1 MFNLPAF
8 KRNVVGPLLMVSA
21 VVVAVQAVR
30 ITPDAPAKSDQALVV
45 ASAPTRE
52 VEKPVLYQT
61 SPDSLALE
69 KYMFKAASLGL
80 VLKEP
85 PVLFIDGPLP
95 TPTSAAMPSD
105 RTKGLVPHLVSGW
118 VKAHRGA
125 PGSRVVVTAALTNG
139 SPEVELAVRDYLEG
153 AVLFIEGQPGP
164 RSWSIPD
171 ADLVALTKDDV
182 LILRGDFVVL
192 VSGDGVPFEQLL
204 AIASRH
210 AQDVAPWS
218 KSRPT
223 FSVGEP
229 PSLTQRA
236 FGTAI
241 PEFLLSYPSRD
252 VLYRTTPGACV
263 GFDETWTT
271 ISCRN

>member
-1 MFNLPAF
+1 
-8 KRNVVGPLLMVSA
+8 MVSA
-21 VVVAVQAVR
+21 AVIAVQAVR
-30 ITPDAPAKSDQALVV
+30 TTPESPARSDQALVV
-45 ASAPTRE
+45 VSAPTRK
-52 VEKPVLYQT
+52 VEKPVLYET

-95 TPTSAAMPSD
+95 RPASAAMPSD
-105 RTKGLVPHLVSGW
+105 RTKSLVPYLVSGW

-139 SPEVELAVRDYLEG
+139 APEVGLAARNYLKG
-153 AVLFIEGQPGP
+153 AVLFSEGQPGP

-182 LILRGDFVVL
+182 VILRGDFLVL

-210 AQDVAPWS
+210 AQDIAPWS

-223 FSVGEP
+223 LSVGEP
-229 PSLTQRA
+229 PALTQRV

-241 PEFLLSYPSRD
+241 PEFLSSYPSRD
-252 VLYRTTPGACV
+252 ALYRTSPGVCV
-263 GFDETWTT
+263 GFDETWKTLA
-271 ISCRN
+271 CRG

>member
-1 MFNLPAF
+1 MFNFPAF
-8 KRNVVGPLLMVSA
+8 KRNVIGPLLMVSA
-21 VVVAVQAVR
+21 VLVAVQAVR
-30 ITPDAPAKSDQALVV
+30 ATPESPAKSDQALVV
-45 ASAPTRE
+45 VSTPARE
-52 VEKPVLYQT
+52 VEKLVLYQT

-69 KYMFKAASLGL
+69 KHMFKAASLGL

-95 TPTSAAMPSD
+95 ASASAAMPSD

-139 SPEVELAVRDYLEG
+139 SPEVGLAVRDYLKD
-153 AVLFIEGQPGP
+153 AVLFSEGQPAP
-164 RSWSIPD
+164 RSWRIPD

-182 LILRGDFVVL
+182 LVLRGDFLVL

-210 AQDVAPWS
+210 AQDIAPWS

-223 FSVGEP
+223 LSVGEP
-229 PSLTQRA
+229 PLLSQRT

-241 PEFLLSYPSRD
+241 PEFLSSYPSRD
-252 VLYRTTPGACV
+252 VLYRTTPGSCV
-263 GFDETWTT
+263 GFDEAWKT
-271 ISCRN
+271 IACRN

>member
-1 MFNLPAF
+1 MFNFPAF
-8 KRNVVGPLLMVSA
+8 KRNVIGPLLMLAA
-21 VVVAVQAVR
+21 VALAVQAVR
-30 ITPDAPAKSDQALVV
+30 ATPASPTSVEQALVV
-45 ASAPTRE
+45 DSRPTQM
-52 VEKPVLYQT
+52 VEKPVLYET

-95 TPTSAAMPSD
+95 RPASAAMPSD
-105 RTKGLVPHLVSGW
+105 RTKSLVPYLVSGW

-139 SPEVELAVRDYLEG
+139 APEVGLAVRDYLKG
-153 AVLFIEGQPGP
+153 GVLFSEGQPGP

-171 ADLVALTKDDV
+171 ADLVALTKEDV
-182 LILRGDFVVL
+182 LILRGDFLVL

-210 AQDVAPWS
+210 AQDTAPWS

-223 FSVGEP
+223 LSVGEP
-229 PSLTQRA
+229 PVLSQRT

-241 PEFLLSYPSRD
+241 PEFLSSYPSRD
-252 VLYRTTPGACV
+252 ALYRTSPGVCV
-263 GFDETWTT
+263 GFDETWKTLA
-271 ISCRN
+271 CQG